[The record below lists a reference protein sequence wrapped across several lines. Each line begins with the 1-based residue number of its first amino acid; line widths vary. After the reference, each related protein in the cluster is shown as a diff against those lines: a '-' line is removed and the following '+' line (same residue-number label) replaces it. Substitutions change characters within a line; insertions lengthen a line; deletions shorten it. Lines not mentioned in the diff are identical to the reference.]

1 LVAELLFWRL
11 LKPRG
16 KSFTMKPKI
25 KRLKLTAAG
34 VFLLFLIFLA
44 PWSRAGEKTNFKPLF
59 PVDLNHE
66 FPESKKT
73 FEEVKN
79 LIMQHYYSDE
89 ITDDALYWAAI
100 EGMLRHISPPKAPE
114 LAKIW
119 TAEEYEKIFL
129 SRQGN
134 QISIG
139 IKSTFNPNEGRLTVT
154 EVLPNSPAE
163 SILKPFDHILRVD
176 SQSLKGKP
184 LHELNALL
192 DGDEGTEV
200 TLTVN
205 RDIQVFDITLKRRK
219 FETKTLIVSRL
230 TDDIALVEI
239 KQFTANLS
247 KKLQDELAQL
257 RKKGF
262 HKLIIDLRNNPG
274 GVFDESK
281 RIVELFLP
289 EKSISLRT
297 FQREEKLKSYGSP
310 NKDPFVFDIAILVNR
325 KTASAAE
332 ILASALQDHKKAFI
346 VGTRTYGKGV
356 FERTFKLE
364 NDFRVKFI
372 TGALYSPKGVSWQGK
387 GLTPDFLI
395 KQDDKTLAAL
405 LKLETDQRFRKD
417 VAMITAYKLL
427 MR

>member
-1 LVAELLFWRL
+1 MKTAREELY
-11 LKPRG
+11 
-16 KSFTMKPKI
+16 MKPKT
-25 KRLKLTAAG
+25 KRLKLTVAG
-34 VFLLFLIFLA
+34 VFLLFFISLA
-44 PWSRAGEKTNFKPLF
+44 PWCRAGEKTNIKPLF

-89 ITDDALYWAAI
+89 ITEDALYWAAI
-100 EGMLRHISPPKAPE
+100 QGMLRHISPPGAPE

-163 SILKPFDHILRVD
+163 SILKPFDHILRID
-176 SQSLKGKP
+176 SQSLKGKS

-192 DGDEGTEV
+192 DGEEGTEV

-219 FETKTLIVSRL
+219 FETKTLVVSRL
-230 TDDIALVEI
+230 TDDMALVEI

-247 KKLQDELAQL
+247 KKLKDELTQL
-257 RKKGF
+257 REKGF

-289 EKSISLRT
+289 EKGISLRT
-297 FQREEKLKSYGSP
+297 FQRVEKLKNYGSP
-310 NKDPFVFDIAILVNR
+310 NKDPFVFDIAILVNH

-332 ILASALQDHKKAFI
+332 ILASALQDHQKGFV

-356 FERTFKLE
+356 FEKTFKLE

-372 TGALYSPKGVSWQGK
+372 IGALYSPKGQSWQGR

-405 LKLETDQRFRKD
+405 LKLEVDQRFRKD